1 MVAVPADTA
10 LIAPLD
16 EFTVAIPVLLLVH
29 APPESPLEL
38 NVVDPLSHIAC
49 VPLKLPALGSA
60 VTVASLVSETLAQ
73 PPLPETVYVIT
84 DVPADTPVTTPVD
97 ELIVATPVLA
107 LVHAPPL
114 TLEPK
119 VVVVLSHKVVVP
131 LNVPA
136 LGDAVTVTVS
146 ASLSSLH
153 PVLPF
158 VTV

>member
-60 VTVASLVSETLAQ
+60 VTVAVLVSETLAQ

-97 ELIVATPVLA
+97 ELIVATPVVALA
-107 LVHAPPL
+107 QVPPL
-114 TLEPK
+114 TLEAK

-136 LGDAVTVTVS
+136 LGAAVTVAVVF
-146 ASLSSLH
+146 AVAVH
-153 PVLPF
+153 PLLA
-158 VTV
+158 VTTIV